1 MTGAKEANN
10 AFPVTIYHN
19 PDCGTSRNVLAIIEA
34 AGYRPNVV
42 EYLQA
47 GWTREHLVALFA
59 AAGVTAREAL
69 RDKKTPAAELGLL
82 DPAITDAQ
90 LLDAMVAHPI
100 LVNRPFVTTPI
111 ATRLCR
117 PDSGAV
123 LDLLAHWPKGP
134 FAKEDG
140 TLLIDADGK
149 RPDSGKPD
157 SGKPDSGK
165 NA

>member
-1 MTGAKEANN
+1 MRETC
-10 AFPVTIYHN
+10 AFVTTAPNELMRPIHDRMPVM
-19 PDCGTSRNVLAIIEA
+19 L
-34 AGYRPNVV
+34 
-42 EYLQA
+42 
-47 GWTREHLVALFA
+47 
-59 AAGVTAREAL
+59 
-69 RDKKTPAAELGLL
+69 TPATWDTWL
-82 DPAITDAQ
+82 DPAITDDQ

-149 RPDSGKPD
+149 RPDA
-157 SGKPDSGK
+157 GKPDSGK